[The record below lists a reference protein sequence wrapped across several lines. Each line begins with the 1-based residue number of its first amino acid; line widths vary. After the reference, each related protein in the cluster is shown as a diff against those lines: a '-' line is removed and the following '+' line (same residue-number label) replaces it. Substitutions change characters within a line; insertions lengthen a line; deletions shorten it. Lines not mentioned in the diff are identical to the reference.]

1 MLPAE
6 MTVQGRTFVACHQS
20 SRQTAGEHPHLGV
33 LVFIACCIPYK
44 FHMESKSF
52 WTWYL
57 LRANSLIRSVLFCCF
72 LKGELHS
79 KCLIIG
85 LCIAV
90 LLISKLSFGSRLT
103 SLWGKGCCATV
114 VSYTIFLQQKSK
126 ERELETVVIMH
137 ERKSKASPCGKES
150 LQAR

>member
-1 MLPAE
+1 
-6 MTVQGRTFVACHQS
+6 
-20 SRQTAGEHPHLGV
+20 
-33 LVFIACCIPYK
+33 
-44 FHMESKSF
+44 MESKSF

-137 ERKSKASPCGKES
+137 ERKSKQVRAVKRAYKRDNTEPHTDCSLMAGSCKARNGKSDKIETFTRCPFTVTKWPLGRYS
-150 LQAR
+150 C